1 MDKKILA
8 GVFTLSGAVIGAGI
22 LGLPFS
28 FSKSGYLVGSFWLI
42 FFGAII
48 LYTNLCLGEVVL
60 RTKGNHQLAGYA
72 KKYLGDGGRNLM
84 LFAFIFGIYSA
95 LLAYLIGEGES
106 LSKLFGGGIDSIILG
121 FLFWIVMTFL
131 LRNGLEGLKKVETYG
146 VVGIIIIICIIFF
159 WFMPQIDILNL
170 ATINFDKLTFPVG
183 IIIFALLGFT
193 SIPEIGRELKGSEKR
208 VKKVI
213 LYGSLI
219 PIILYFIF
227 TATFVGVLGGDV
239 TEIAT
244 VSFGSGIV
252 ILGIFTMF
260 TSYFVL
266 SFSLKN
272 TFTYDL
278 GMNQKSAFFFSSVI
292 PLVIYLL
299 VSFFG
304 LLSFTL
310 VLGIGGVISGGVTGI
325 LILVMNRKVKSETKD
340 LRKPEYIIP
349 ISWLV
354 VILLSVIFTL
364 GIVFEFLR

>member
-1 MDKKILA
+1 M
-8 GVFTLSGAVIGAGI
+8 
-22 LGLPFS
+22 
-28 FSKSGYLVGSFWLI
+28 
-42 FFGAII
+42 
-48 LYTNLCLGEVVL
+48 
-60 RTKGNHQLAGYA
+60 
-72 KKYLGDGGRNLM
+72 
-84 LFAFIFGIYSA
+84 IYSD
-95 LLAYLIGEGES
+95 LVKIWRLPDLRRR
-106 LSKLFGGGIDSIILG
+106 II
-121 FLFWIVMTFL
+121 
-131 LRNGLEGLKKVETYG
+131 
-146 VVGIIIIICIIFF
+146 
-159 WFMPQIDILNL
+159 
-170 ATINFDKLTFPVG
+170 
-183 IIIFALLGFT
+183 
-193 SIPEIGRELKGSEKR
+193 
-208 VKKVI
+208 
-213 LYGSLI
+213 
-219 PIILYFIF
+219 
-227 TATFVGVLGGDV
+227 V
-239 TEIAT
+239 T
-244 VSFGSGIV
+244 IV

-325 LILVMNRKVKSETKD
+325 LILVMNRKVKSEIKD
-340 LRKPEYIIP
+340 LRKPEYIVP